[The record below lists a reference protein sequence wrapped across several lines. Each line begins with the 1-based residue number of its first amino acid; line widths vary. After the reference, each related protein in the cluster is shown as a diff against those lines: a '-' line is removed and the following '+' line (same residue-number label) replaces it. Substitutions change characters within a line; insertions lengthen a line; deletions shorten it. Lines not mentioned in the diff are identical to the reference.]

1 MKIRLSILI
10 FTIVILTIAITA
22 CKNNISQTP
31 TDNTQPSAPV
41 ESDVEI
47 SPPQNTVMLPEET
60 PIAPESESIPTPETV
75 QQTSTTPPVVEDTE
89 PITEDVVHIGKGY
102 RITPDLKVYRAA
114 CVPGGNTHHL
124 FFSRKELM
132 DHINDEINKNKIEI
146 DTTDEITPVSLRDTL
161 SYFDDK
167 FFEENCLIG
176 QTLPLGKSYILDKIV
191 YIDTD
196 EEKSFIDIYFS
207 LNRNN
212 SPEKITDIKEINYSR
227 YYFVPVPK
235 NLVQKDTKVN
245 IGYHSQLPISFNGFT
260 YRLLQLQFQ
269 ENKDVLDRL
278 KKTPEFKE
286 YLEFLIK
293 YDVRNELFMTWLTEI
308 LNEIEQSQ

>member
-60 PIAPESESIPTPETV
+60 PIAPESESIPTPETM

-102 RITPDLKVYRAA
+102 RITPDLKVYRAV
-114 CVPGGNTHHL
+114 CVPGGNTHNL

-132 DHINDEINKNKIEI
+132 DHINDEINQNKIEI
-146 DTTDEITPVSLRDTL
+146 DTTDEIHPVSLRDTL

-167 FFEENCLIG
+167 FFEENCLIAH
-176 QTLPLGKSYILDKIV
+176 TFYSAKSTSLDEIV

-196 EEKSFIDIYFS
+196 EEKSFMDIYFS
-207 LNRNN
+207 HKTNN
-212 SPEKITDIKEINYSR
+212 SPEKIAAITQTDFWC

-260 YRLLQLQFQ
+260 YSYKQLKFQ

-293 YDVRNELFMTWLTEI
+293 YEVRNELHMTWLTET

>member
-10 FTIVILTIAITA
+10 FTIAILTITITA

-60 PIAPESESIPTPETV
+60 PIAPESESIPTPETM

-102 RITPDLKVYRAA
+102 RITPDLKVYRAV
-114 CVPGGNTHHL
+114 CVPGGNTHNL

-132 DHINDEINKNKIEI
+132 DHINDEINQNKIEI
-146 DTTDEITPVSLRDTL
+146 DTTDEIHPVSLRDTL

-167 FFEENCLIG
+167 FFEENCLIAH
-176 QTLPLGKSYILDKIV
+176 TFYSAKSTSLDEIV

-196 EEKSFIDIYFS
+196 EEKSFMDIYFS
-207 LNRNN
+207 HKTNN
-212 SPEKITDIKEINYSR
+212 SPEKIAAITQTDFWC

-245 IGYHSQLPISFNGFT
+245 IKYLIQLPFYYNGVTYDITQMQFN
-260 YRLLQLQFQ
+260 
-269 ENKDVLDRL
+269 ENKNMIDQL
-278 KKTPEFKE
+278 KKTPEFREYIELIDRYFWVSGPTMMWVKE
-286 YLEFLIK
+286 MKFLLEQ
-293 YDVRNELFMTWLTEI
+293 
-308 LNEIEQSQ
+308 IE